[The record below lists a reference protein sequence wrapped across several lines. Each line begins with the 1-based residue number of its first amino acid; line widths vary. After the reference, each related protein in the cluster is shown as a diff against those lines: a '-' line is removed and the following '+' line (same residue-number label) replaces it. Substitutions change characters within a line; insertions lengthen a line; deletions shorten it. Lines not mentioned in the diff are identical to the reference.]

1 MQLHAVLRDGA
12 SSTTPPP
19 TVFDL
24 ATSHLPNMEMKRL
37 TLLLEVMVSRKIVK
51 AEGHGA
57 QRQWSLV

>member
-1 MQLHAVLRDGA
+1 MLIV
-12 SSTTPPP
+12 
-19 TVFDL
+19 DL
-24 ATSHLPNMEMKRL
+24 ATDHLPSIDIKRL